1 VKKKKP
7 MNLEFEPVHPKNV
20 LLAPVVHG
28 IFCLFTNLKGKWVA
42 THGTN
47 LNCPDF
53 LIFGQ

>member
-1 VKKKKP
+1 MKKP
-7 MNLEFEPVHPKNV
+7 MNPVHPKNV

-28 IFCLFTNLKGKWVA
+28 IFCLFTNLKEKWVA

-53 LIFGQ
+53 LIFEQ